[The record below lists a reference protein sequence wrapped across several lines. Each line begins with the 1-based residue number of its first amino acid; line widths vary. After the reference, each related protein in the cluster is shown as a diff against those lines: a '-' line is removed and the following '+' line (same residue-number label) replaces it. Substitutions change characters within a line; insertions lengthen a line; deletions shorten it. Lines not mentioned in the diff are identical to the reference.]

1 MLGQTISHYRILEK
15 LGSGGMGVVYKAEDT
30 KLGRFVAL
38 KFLSDSCLRDPHAL
52 ERFKREARAASALN
66 HPNICTVHGIDE
78 HQGQPF
84 IVVEYLEGQT
94 FKDRLAVKPFKM
106 GELLNLTGQI
116 ADALDAAHQKG
127 IIHCDIK
134 PANLFVTNRG
144 HAKVL
149 DFGVAKLVPPVSEAT
164 VTESL
169 TESHAVVGT
178 LSYMA
183 PEQLRG
189 EKVDARTDIY
199 ALGVVLYEM
208 ATGRRPFDASLPIA
222 LAGDIQHKAPP
233 PPGRIKPDL
242 PLKLEDIILKCL
254 DKDPANRYQAA
265 KEMEVDLRRLG
276 MPPPTQGVPPPE
288 RAKAPWLRAALWAGI
303 SALLLGAAVVGLNV
317 AGWRDGLLSRV
328 HPPQMRSLAVLPLE
342 NLSRDPDEEYFADS
356 MTEAI
361 ITDLAKINAL
371 RVVSRTSVMRYKRTQ
386 KPLPEIAKELN
397 VDAIVE
403 GSVQRAGNRVRITAQ
418 LIHAATDQHL
428 WAEAYERD
436 LRDVL
441 VLQDEVARNI
451 AQQVRVKLTPEE
463 NIRLS
468 SGRPVDPE
476 AYQLYVKGRYFWAK
490 RNQESFNRAI
500 SYFREAIDRDPSYA
514 APYSGLADCY
524 VLFGSS
530 FDVGGHPPSE
540 VQPKAKAAALKALE
554 LDSSLADAHN
564 SLAYVKLNYDW
575 DWSGAEAEFKRS
587 LELNPGYA
595 HGHHWYAHL
604 LFSSGRRDE
613 ALAESTRSL
622 ELDPL
627 SPILVVHLGW
637 HYLYTR
643 QHDRALDQLAKA
655 LELEPSYALAHWYRG
670 LAYEEKKMYPEALRE
685 LTKTKDLLPGNLAV
699 QSDIGHVY
707 AVSGNKSEAEK
718 TIARLKQESTRTY
731 VNLYELALIYIGLG
745 QNDQAFDWLEKAYR
759 ERSDQLIYLKVDP
772 RLDPIRSD
780 SRFAD
785 LVRRVGIPD

>member
-127 IIHCDIK
+127 IIHCDIR

-303 SALLLGAAVVGLNV
+303 SALLLGAALVGLNV
-317 AGWRDGLLSRV
+317 VSWRDGLFSRV

>member
-303 SALLLGAAVVGLNV
+303 SALLLGAALVGLNV
-317 AGWRDGLLSRV
+317 VSWRDGLFSRV

>member
-303 SALLLGAAVVGLNV
+303 SALLLGAALVGLNV
-317 AGWRDGLLSRV
+317 VSWRDGLFSRV

-699 QSDIGHVY
+699 QSDIGHLY